1 MSIPSMAFYFFLAI
15 GLICALIGGYLL
27 ATLTVQIG
35 QAYTAQLGTDL
46 ALLILGIL
54 LIMILVWWKKG

>member
-1 MSIPSMAFYFFLAI
+1 MSIPSMVFYFFLAI

-27 ATLTVQIG
+27 ATLAVQIG
-35 QAYTAQLGTDL
+35 QAYAAQLDTDL

-54 LIMILVWWKKG
+54 LILVMVWWRKG